1 MLARPQDTL
10 SFSLILAASVMS
22 LKTAVNE
29 KIPIKDQDYE
39 AQLASNKLLKIFNES
54 FESSI

>member
-1 MLARPQDTL
+1 MRCFHSLLARPQDTL

-39 AQLASNKLLKIFNES
+39 AQLASSKFGITKDF
-54 FESSI
+54 